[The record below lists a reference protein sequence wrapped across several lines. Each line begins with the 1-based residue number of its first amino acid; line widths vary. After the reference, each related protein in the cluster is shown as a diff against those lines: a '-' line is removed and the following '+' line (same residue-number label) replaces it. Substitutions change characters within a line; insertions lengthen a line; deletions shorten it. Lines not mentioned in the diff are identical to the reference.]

1 MHLPMSELLT
11 YEELLRVINIAANLG
26 MNKLRLTGGEPLV
39 RRGVE
44 DFIGELA
51 QIKGL
56 EDIRLTT
63 NGVLLQEKAEAL
75 YASGIRRLNISLDTL
90 QPERFLRITGRDLFS
105 KVWQGIMTARDLGF
119 KIKLNVVA
127 MKGVNDDEFVDFAK
141 LALQEP
147 FQVRFIEFM
156 PMGEKSSW
164 EQERYISVEEIKKM
178 LAELGSLE
186 PFLGTR
192 IKGPARVYTFTGRD
206 GEVGRV
212 GFISPI
218 SSHFCDQCNRL
229 RLTSEGQL
237 RSCLLNDQ
245 ETDLKKILRQ
255 GGSDEDVKRA
265 ILETIKNKPKGH
277 SLRKG
282 QNLSD
287 AQELVNCHGQMSRI
301 GG

>member
-1 MHLPMSELLT
+1 M
-11 YEELLRVINIAANLG
+11 
-26 MNKLRLTGGEPLV
+26 
-39 RRGVE
+39 
-44 DFIGELA
+44 
-51 QIKGL
+51 
-56 EDIRLTT
+56 
-63 NGVLLQEKAEAL
+63 
-75 YASGIRRLNISLDTL
+75 
-90 QPERFLRITGRDLFS
+90 
-105 KVWQGIMTARDLGF
+105 
-119 KIKLNVVA
+119 
-127 MKGVNDDEFVDFAK
+127 
-141 LALQEP
+141 
-147 FQVRFIEFM
+147 
-156 PMGEKSSW
+156 
-164 EQERYISVEEIKKM
+164 
-178 LAELGSLE
+178 
-186 PFLGTR
+186 
-192 IKGPARVYTFTGRD
+192 
-206 GEVGRV
+206 